1 MKLIKPYIEIL
12 DQKESLDGIYKMIEC
27 AGRTCYKSESNITPD
42 SSKEFV
48 DRMIKSG
55 HYSMLEH
62 GTVYLHICN
71 GLWSEVEKYINNK
84 YSKVE
89 YKLYR
94 TYDPN
99 CFGEDFDAYITTNYR
114 VLVENGWL
122 ADLKYLCEPT
132 EYHKRR
138 ATVKFVSDRGIWNE
152 FIRHRTL
159 QRVDDCGSFLVDYDA
174 ETKFSFAQEST
185 RFCNYSA
192 YRFDNEL
199 TFIIPSNL
207 PNLEEG
213 RYEETTLVHKGN
225 KESIEAIKVIKCIE
239 GIKAW
244 NVQSSQEGSFLES
257 CLSCEEKYFEML
269 NKFSWSPQQARDVL
283 PNALK
288 TELVMTGFIS
298 DWVHFLNLRHEGT
311 TGAPHPDAK
320 VLAGQVRE
328 EFIKRGYIES

>member
-12 DQKESLDGIYKMIEC
+12 NQEEGLDGMYKMIER
-27 AGRTCYKSESNITPD
+27 AGRTCYKSESNMTPD
-42 SSKEFV
+42 SAKEFV

-55 HYSMLEH
+55 HHSMLEH
-62 GTVYLHICN
+62 GTVYLKLEGVFLDPLDVRVSYGN
-71 GLWSEVEKYINNK
+71 YLVSQYINNK
-84 YSKVE
+84 YSKVVIKHDE
-89 YKLYR
+89 EWKS
-94 TYDPN
+94 N
-99 CFGEDFDAYITTNYR
+99 IYITTNYR
-114 VLVENGWL
+114 ELVKNNWL
-122 ADLKYLCEPT
+122 KDLRYICEPT
-132 EYHKRR
+132 EYHKKRV
-138 ATVKFVSDRGIWNE
+138 AVKFVCDRAIANE
-152 FIRHRTL
+152 FVRHRT
-159 QRVDDCGSFLVDYDA
+159 
-174 ETKFSFAQEST
+174 FSFAQEST
-185 RFCNYSA
+185 RFCNYSTN
-192 YRFDNEL
+192 RFNNEI
-199 TFIIPSNL
+199 TFIIPSSL
-207 PNLEEG
+207 SNLEEG
-213 RYEETTLVHKGN
+213 RYEETTLIHKGN
-225 KESIEAIKVIKCIE
+225 KESIEVVKVIKCIE

-244 NVQSSQEGSFLES
+244 NVQLSQEGSFLEL